1 MTFKNVHALVLPGV
15 STAYLL
21 IKLYSLNWGWCSSS
35 ILVNWIRETEIW
47 AERLGTDIV
56 AYHLHSG
63 ATKRSVSAWF
73 GPNLHYVQQAT
84 SKCSIFIIYLT
95 FYTSACVVNHSN
107 PRSGN
112 NSFSAIVQSS
122 SLKRWQTLHLG
133 NVNTSV
139 GGRKRSDKRPLL
151 SFLLRG
157 HSGLHPW
164 KSRKKKQFLGSASAT
179 RQSISPARRQ
189 GWGATLRSLS
199 TAASLTKP
207 PRFVLLHWGCHLRGL
222 CSPLP
227 PLLPSFLTPSHSLPH

>member
-1 MTFKNVHALVLPGV
+1 M
-15 STAYLL
+15 
-21 IKLYSLNWGWCSSS
+21 
-35 ILVNWIRETEIW
+35 NWIRETEIW

-112 NSFSAIVQSS
+112 NSFSAIVQGS

-164 KSRKKKQFLGSASAT
+164 KSRKKSRVSGLCVCDEAINFPCEAPGVRCHAEVSVCRCLSNKATKVCAAPLGM
-179 RQSISPARRQ
+179 SPQ
-189 GWGATLRSLS
+189 RSLLS
-199 TAASLTKP
+199 S
-207 PRFVLLHWGCHLRGL
+207 
-222 CSPLP
+222 P